1 MAGDNYIASI
11 DIGTDKI
18 ALLAA
23 EKDYDNRLRIIGHKI
38 CPSDGVKKGVIFS
51 IDSLS
56 RVITKL
62 IEETNKSFNLT
73 PGLFRVNI
81 SDTHLTCTD
90 GKGKVSVNEVV
101 TRNDVDAVLA
111 SAMAMST
118 PSNKEKIH
126 RIKKKFT
133 INESVVVDNPLEME
147 AEVLESKVHIVTVS
161 SANVRNIEN
170 CLKQSDLQVE
180 KNGIVLTSIAKS
192 HAILTQ
198 EEKDNGVCIV
208 DIGAGVTSFSVFN
221 EEGIVQSGVIS
232 MGGDEVTRDIAYA
245 FDTSLEE
252 AKRLKEK
259 YGVAKSSTLKED
271 KLIDFTQPEKNKEE
285 HQLSS
290 LQLSEVIEEAYRE
303 ILLALKNELKH
314 HNLDKI
320 IKSGFVLCGG
330 GTQVISC
337 EELVR
342 DFFTRRAK
350 MGTVHRSRISGLDNI
365 LTDFRYAGSIGLLL
379 HEDDLRRDVDVIS
392 NGNKGVMGKLKE
404 WTAGGF

>member
-23 EKDYDNRLRIIGHKI
+23 EKDFDNRLRIIGHNI
-38 CPSDGVKKGVIFS
+38 CASDGVRKGVIFS

-62 IEETNKSFNLT
+62 IKETNKSFDLT

-101 TRNDVDAVLA
+101 TRDDLDAVLA

-118 PSNKEKIH
+118 PSNKEKLHI
-126 RIKKKFT
+126 IKKKFT

-161 SANVRNIEN
+161 SASVRNIEN
-170 CLKQSDLQVE
+170 CLKQSDLQVD
-180 KNGIVLTSIAKS
+180 KIVLTSIAKS

-208 DIGAGVTSFSVFN
+208 DIGAGVTCFSVFN

-232 MGGDEVTRDIAYA
+232 MGGNEVTQEIALA

-252 AKRLKEK
+252 AKRLKEF
-259 YGVAKSSTLKED
+259 YGVAKSSALKEE
-271 KLIDFTQPEKNKEE
+271 KLIDFTQVTNKEE

-314 HNLDKI
+314 RNLDTI

-330 GTQVISC
+330 GAQVISC

-342 DFFTRRAK
+342 DFFTRRVK
-350 MGTVHRSRISGLDNI
+350 MGTIHRSRISGLDNI
-365 LTDFRYAGSIGLLL
+365 LTDYRYTGSIGLLL
-379 HEDDLRRDVDVIS
+379 HEDDLRKDVDVIS
-392 NGNKGVMGKLKE
+392 NGNNGVMGKLKK
-404 WTAGGF
+404 WTVGNF

>member
-23 EKDYDNRLRIIGHKI
+23 EKDYDNRLRIIGYNI
-38 CPSDGVKKGVIFS
+38 CASDGVKKGAIFS
-51 IDSLS
+51 IDHLS

-62 IEETNKSFNLT
+62 IEETNKSFDLKL
-73 PGLFRVNI
+73 GLFRVNI

-90 GKGKVSVNEVV
+90 QNGHVSVNEVV
-101 TRNDVDAVLA
+101 TRNDVDAVLK
-111 SAMAMST
+111 SALAMTT
-118 PSNKEKIH
+118 PSNKEKLH

-147 AEVLESKVHIVTVS
+147 AEFLESKVHIVTVS
-161 SANVRNIEN
+161 SASVRNIEN
-170 CLKQSDLQVE
+170 CLKQSDLQVD
-180 KNGIVLTSIAKS
+180 KIVLTSIAKS

-208 DIGAGVTSFSVFN
+208 DIGAGVTCFSVFN

-232 MGGDEVTRDIAYA
+232 MGGNEVTQEIALA

-252 AKRLKEK
+252 AKRLKEF
-259 YGVAKSSTLKED
+259 YGVAKSSTLKEE
-271 KLIDFTQPEKNKEE
+271 KLIDFTQATNKEE

-314 HNLDKI
+314 HNLDTI

-330 GTQVISC
+330 GAQVISC

-342 DFFTRRAK
+342 DFFTRRVK
-350 MGTVHRSRISGLDNI
+350 IGTIPDSRIFGLDNI
-365 LTDFRYAGSIGLLL
+365 LTDFRYTGSIGLLL
-379 HEDDLRRDVDVIS
+379 HEDDFGKDFDVIS
-392 NGNKGVMGKLKE
+392 NGNKGWIAKLEK
-404 WTAGGF
+404 WTQGGF

>member
-23 EKDYDNRLRIIGHKI
+23 EKDYDNRLRIIGHNI
-38 CPSDGVKKGVIFS
+38 CASDGVKKGAIFS

-62 IEETNKSFNLT
+62 IEETNKSFDLT

-101 TRNDVDAVLA
+101 TRNDVDAVLK

-126 RIKKKFT
+126 RIKKKFI
-133 INESVVVDNPLEME
+133 INESLVVDNPLEME

-161 SANVRNIEN
+161 SASVRNIEN
-170 CLKQSDLQVE
+170 CLKQSDLQVD
-180 KNGIVLTSIAKS
+180 KIVLTSIAKS

-208 DIGAGVTSFSVFN
+208 DIGAGVTCFSVFN

-232 MGGDEVTRDIAYA
+232 MGGNEVTQEIALA

-252 AKRLKEK
+252 AKRLKEF
-259 YGVAKSSTLKED
+259 YGVAKSSTLKEE
-271 KLIDFTQPEKNKEE
+271 KLIDFTQAANKEE

-314 HNLDKI
+314 HNLDTI

-330 GTQVISC
+330 GAQVISC

-350 MGTVHRSRISGLDNI
+350 IGTIHRSRISGLDNI
-365 LTDFRYAGSIGLLL
+365 LTDFRYTGSIGLLL
-379 HEDDLRRDVDVIS
+379 HEDDFRKDVDVIS
-392 NGNKGVMGKLKE
+392 NGNKGWIAKLEK
-404 WTAGGF
+404 WTQGGF

>member
-23 EKDYDNRLRIIGHKI
+23 EKDYDNRLRIIGHNI
-38 CPSDGVKKGVIFS
+38 CSSDGVKKGAIFS

-90 GKGKVSVNEVV
+90 GKGKVSVHEVV

-133 INESVVVDNPLEME
+133 INESVVVDNPLELK

-161 SANVRNIEN
+161 STNVRNIEK
-170 CLKQSDLQVE
+170 CLNQSDLQLD
-180 KNGIVLTSIAKS
+180 KIVLTSIAKS

-221 EEGIVQSGVIS
+221 EEGIVQSGVIT

-314 HNLDKI
+314 YNLDTI

-330 GTQVISC
+330 GAQVISC

-342 DFFTRRAK
+342 DFFTRRVK
-350 MGTVHRSRISGLDNI
+350 IGTIPRSRISGLDSI
-365 LTDFRYAGSIGLLL
+365 LTDFRYTGSIGLLL
-379 HEDDLRRDVDVIS
+379 HEDELKIDVDVIF
-392 NGNKGVMGKLKE
+392 NGDDSVMSKLKK
-404 WTAGGF
+404 WTVKNF

>member
-23 EKDYDNRLRIIGHKI
+23 EKDYDNRLRIIGHNI
-38 CPSDGVKKGVIFS
+38 CASDGVRKGVIFS

-62 IEETNKSFNLT
+62 IKETNKSFDLT

-101 TRNDVDAVLA
+101 TRDDLDAVLA

-118 PSNKEKIH
+118 PSNKEKLHI
-126 RIKKKFT
+126 IKKKFT

-161 SANVRNIEN
+161 SASVRNIEN
-170 CLKQSDLQVE
+170 CLKQSDLQVD
-180 KNGIVLTSIAKS
+180 KIVLTSIAKS

-208 DIGAGVTSFSVFN
+208 DIGAGVTCFSVFN

-232 MGGDEVTRDIAYA
+232 MGGNEVTQEIALA

-252 AKRLKEK
+252 AKRLKEF
-259 YGVAKSSTLKED
+259 YGVAKSSALKEE
-271 KLIDFTQPEKNKEE
+271 KLIDFTQATNKEE

-290 LQLSEVIEEAYRE
+290 LQLSEVIEEAYTE

-314 HNLDKI
+314 HNLDTI

-330 GTQVISC
+330 GAQVISC

-342 DFFTRRAK
+342 DFFTRRVK
-350 MGTVHRSRISGLDNI
+350 MGTIHRSRISGLDNI
-365 LTDFRYAGSIGLLL
+365 LTDFRYTGSIGLLL
-379 HEDDLRRDVDVIS
+379 HEDDFRKDVDVIS
-392 NGNKGVMGKLKE
+392 NGNKGWIAKLEK
-404 WTAGGF
+404 WTQGGF

>member
-23 EKDYDNRLRIIGHKI
+23 EKDFDNRLRIIGHNI
-38 CPSDGVKKGVIFS
+38 CASDGVRKGVIFS

-62 IEETNKSFNLT
+62 IKETNKSFDLT

-101 TRNDVDAVLA
+101 TRDDLDAVLA

-118 PSNKEKIH
+118 PSNKEKLHI
-126 RIKKKFT
+126 IKKKFT

-161 SANVRNIEN
+161 SASVRNIEN
-170 CLKQSDLQVE
+170 CLKQSDLQVD
-180 KNGIVLTSIAKS
+180 KIVLTSIAKS

-208 DIGAGVTSFSVFN
+208 DIGAGVTCFSVFN

-232 MGGDEVTRDIAYA
+232 MGGDEVTQEIALA

-252 AKRLKEK
+252 AKRLKEF
-259 YGVAKSSTLKED
+259 YGVAKSSALKEE
-271 KLIDFTQPEKNKEE
+271 KLIDFTQATNKEE

-314 HNLDKI
+314 HNLDTI

-330 GTQVISC
+330 GAQVISC

-342 DFFTRRAK
+342 DFFTRRVK
-350 MGTVHRSRISGLDNI
+350 MGTIHRSRISGLDNI
-365 LTDFRYAGSIGLLL
+365 LTDYRYTGSIGLLL
-379 HEDDLRRDVDVIS
+379 HEDDLRKDVDVIS
-392 NGNKGVMGKLKE
+392 NGNNGVMGKLKK
-404 WTAGGF
+404 WTVGNF